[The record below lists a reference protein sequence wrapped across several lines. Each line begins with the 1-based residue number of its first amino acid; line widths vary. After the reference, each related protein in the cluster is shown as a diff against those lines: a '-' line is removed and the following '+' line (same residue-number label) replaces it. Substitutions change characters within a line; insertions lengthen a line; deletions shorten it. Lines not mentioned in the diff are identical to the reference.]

1 VTGIRLE
8 QVDAIDLESLDGI
21 VRIRT
26 YPCARLMFTSTS
38 PSSAVRNADTPPK
51 IFPTRYPSMVEYY
64 TQSVDQK

>member
-1 VTGIRLE
+1 
-8 QVDAIDLESLDGI
+8 
-21 VRIRT
+21 
-26 YPCARLMFTSTS
+26 MFTSTS